1 MGSRLAVEKDG
12 SGIFRLSPEDATS
25 LMDSIEAAEE
35 RPESVQP
42 QERIARATERREE
55 GQQALAQ
62 IQHTPPKKLAAV

>member
-1 MGSRLAVEKDG
+1 MEKDG
-12 SGIFRLSPEDATS
+12 SGIIRLSPEDATG
-25 LMDSIEAAEE
+25 LMDYIEADEE
-35 RPESVQP
+35 RAEPAQP